1 MTRYLLAAGLIS
13 LTALTVWGAEGYQA
27 RYERFKKLHAERRQ
41 QFDDYCKALK
51 LDTIV
56 CIMKMSKDGHCEGKG
71 MPETQWISETC
82 QWNGTCCLPPA
93 RAGGL
98 TR

>member
-13 LTALTVWGAEGYQA
+13 LTALTVWGAEDYQV

-41 QFDDYCKALK
+41 QVDDYCNALK
-51 LDTIV
+51 LDPIACMV
-56 CIMKMSKDGHCEGKG
+56 KMSKDGHCEGQG
-71 MPETQWISETC
+71 MPETQWVSETC

-93 RAGGL
+93 RAEGL

>member
-13 LTALTVWGAEGYQA
+13 LTALTVWGAEDYQT

-51 LDTIV
+51 LDTTA
-56 CIMKMSKDGHCEGKG
+56 CIMKMSKDGHCEGQG
-71 MPETQWISETC
+71 MPETQWVTETC

-93 RAGGL
+93 RAEGL